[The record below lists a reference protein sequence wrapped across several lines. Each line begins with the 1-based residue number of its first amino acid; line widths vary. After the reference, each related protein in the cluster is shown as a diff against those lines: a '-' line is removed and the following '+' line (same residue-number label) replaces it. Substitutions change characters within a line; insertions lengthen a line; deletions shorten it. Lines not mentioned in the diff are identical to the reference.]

1 MSRIDSSSASGV
13 RVAAQP
19 LSNVYTVL
27 LLTGLLVLVAATIL
41 LWVTLEGRYGVTFAV
56 TQAGKDALEQPSLQ
70 EANVKAQRAKLEETR
85 KFITGYPEE
94 LGPYPAPATPGTEG
108 GTTPPP
114 ETPPAPV
121 PAPAAP
127 APPAPAP
134 EAPAAPAAPAPAPE
148 APAAPAAPAP
158 APEAPA
164 APAAPAPAAG
174 G

>member
-1 MSRIDSSSASGV
+1 
-13 RVAAQP
+13 
-19 LSNVYTVL
+19 VYTVL
-27 LLTGLLVLVAATIL
+27 LLTGLLVLVAATVL

-56 TQAGKDALEQPSLQ
+56 TQAGKDALEQPARQ

-85 KFITGYPEE
+85 RFITGYPEE
-94 LGPYPAPATPGTEG
+94 MGPYPAPATPGTEG

-114 ETPPAPV
+114 EV

-127 APPAPAP
+127 AP
-134 EAPAAPAAPAPAPE
+134 APAAPAAPAPAPDAPAP
-148 APAAPAAPAP
+148 APAAPAAPPAEGGAAPAAP
-158 APEAPA
+158 APAPA